1 MATITLYS
9 GKINQMSS
17 LINKAK
23 TSVKSYK
30 SDLKSLKSK
39 VLSIDESICDVDDV
53 ISSIKSSTKT
63 QEDKIETLENLKQDI
78 NDFISDVVRIDG
90 DAADAI
96 NKSKDDFYD
105 KYEYLK
111 PECEKSGWEKFKDGC
126 KKVGEWC
133 QEHWKEILAIAVV
146 ITGVVLCFVPGLNWL
161 GSGIL
166 IGSLKG
172 ALSGGLIGGL
182 SSWASGGSFWE
193 GFKDGVVTGAIFGG
207 VFGGLGAAGEFL
219 GNAKAVSLLAIE
231 KIKSGDKVI
240 STDPETMKTSPKTV
254 LETYIREVTTLVHL
268 TVNGEEIITT
278 IDHPFYVK
286 DKGFVTAGELK
297 IGDELLDANGNV
309 LLVENF
315 DVELTEKPV
324 TVYNFQVDEFHT
336 YHVGEL
342 GVLVHNAEKYG
353 NGHYDNNP
361 SDNPKV
367 LADAEEDPNAVYG
380 YKPKKDGSLKNFAN
394 EDWSDPEFVE
404 SARQKR
410 IQYIEDDRSICDL
423 VSDMKNKGCSTEEI
437 AHSICDYRNQT
448 RLNSYLDL
456 DGNIINENGYNAA
469 LERMQTRSYDAL
481 ISSGKTPEQIISS
494 SMRTNPAMDAC
505 VGLYDENFN
514 SY

>member
-1 MATITLYS
+1 MTPY
-9 GKINQMSS
+9 
-17 LINKAK
+17 
-23 TSVKSYK
+23 
-30 SDLKSLKSK
+30 
-39 VLSIDESICDVDDV
+39 
-53 ISSIKSSTKT
+53 
-63 QEDKIETLENLKQDI
+63 
-78 NDFISDVVRIDG
+78 
-90 DAADAI
+90 
-96 NKSKDDFYD
+96 
-105 KYEYLK
+105 
-111 PECEKSGWEKFKDGC
+111 CEQRRSRYNCW
-126 KKVGEWC
+126 
-133 QEHWKEILAIAVV
+133 
-146 ITGVVLCFVPGLNWL
+146 P
-161 GSGIL
+161 S
-166 IGSLKG
+166 
-172 ALSGGLIGGL
+172 
-182 SSWASGGSFWE
+182 
-193 GFKDGVVTGAIFGG
+193 
-207 VFGGLGAAGEFL
+207 
-219 GNAKAVSLLAIE
+219 
-231 KIKSGDKVI
+231 
-240 STDPETMKTSPKTV
+240 
-254 LETYIREVTTLVHL
+254 
-268 TVNGEEIITT
+268 
-278 IDHPFYVK
+278 DHPFYVK

-297 IGDELLDANGNV
+297 IGDKLLDANGNV

-394 EDWSDPEFVE
+394 EDWSDPELVE